1 MIQSSPVQSNLMCL
15 SICACV
21 YIQREREK
29 KKERGHIDRQMD
41 LSVAGRRG
49 TSFRGSCTA
58 FAQRHNVSGGRS
70 SVYLDLGECRAAG
83 FQ

>member
-1 MIQSSPVQSNLMCL
+1 MIQSSPIQSNVSVNMCMC
-15 SICACV
+15 IHTE
-21 YIQREREK
+21 REREK
-29 KKERGHIDRQMD
+29 KERLIFRVKIF
-41 LSVAGRRG
+41 LSVAGCRG

-58 FAQRHNVSGGRS
+58 FAQRHNVSGGQS